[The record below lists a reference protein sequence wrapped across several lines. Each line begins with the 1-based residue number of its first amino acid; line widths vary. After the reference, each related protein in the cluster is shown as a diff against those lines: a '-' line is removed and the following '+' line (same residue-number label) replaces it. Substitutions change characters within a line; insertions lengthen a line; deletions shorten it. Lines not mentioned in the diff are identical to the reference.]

1 MTTDIR
7 GLSTRGFFV
16 RANRSMG
23 DLRAQAD
30 RLQTQV
36 STGERLSRSSDDP
49 VAAAQL
55 RRLQRAAALSE
66 VDKANADLAAADLNL
81 ADDALTGM
89 TDIVLRAKDLA
100 TQAGNDALNND
111 QRISIGRELAGLY
124 RSLVGLANSRD
135 SSGNALFGGTVAG
148 DAYSFDGAG
157 NAVYQGAGTP
167 DAIAIG
173 AGQTVTRSIT
183 GPEIMQSGPAAAP
196 IDLLD
201 TLKGLADTLQ
211 AGGIGG
217 AAAARAALSPL
228 DSGIQGITTAQTV
241 IGSRLAFVDLT
252 TERRETQDE
261 LRTEQQTR
269 IGGTDLSETVVRL
282 QETMT
287 VLEASQ
293 ASFARLSK
301 LSLMDLLR

>member
-7 GLSTRGFFV
+7 GLSTRGFFLQ
-16 RANRSMG
+16 ANQSMG
-23 DLRAQAD
+23 NLRAQAN

-36 STGERLSRSSDDP
+36 STGARLSRSSDDP

-55 RRLQRAAALSE
+55 RHLQRTTALSQVE
-66 VDKANADLAAADLNL
+66 TSNADLAAADLTL

-89 TDIVLRAKDLA
+89 TDLVLRAKDLA
-100 TQAGNDALNND
+100 TQAGNDVLNND
-111 QRISIGRELAGLY
+111 QRITIGRELADLH

-148 DAYSFDGAG
+148 DAYTVDGAG
-157 NAVYQGAGTP
+157 NAVYLGAGSPEETP
-167 DAIAIG
+167 IG
-173 AGQTVTRSIT
+173 AGQTVIRSIT
-183 GPEIMQSGPAAAP
+183 GPEIMKSGPAAAP
-196 IDLLD
+196 VDLLD
-201 TLKGLADTLQ
+201 TIKALADTLQ
-211 AGGIGG
+211 AGGVGS
-217 AAAARAALSPL
+217 AAAARAALTPL
-228 DSGIQGITTAQTV
+228 DSGLQGITTAQTV

-252 TERRETQDE
+252 AERRETQDA